1 MKKIMY
7 AAMATAII
15 GLFAFT
21 LMTAAWKVKTGE
33 ASVKFTS
40 GKINGSFSG
49 LKASV
54 LFDPQHP
61 DQAKILASVDAAS
74 IATGFFLKSDHAK
87 DALGVDKYA
96 TIKFSSTGVSKS
108 GSGYVARG
116 NLTMKGVTKP
126 ATINFTFDNKGSQG
140 VFNGTMK
147 VVPREFGI
155 DHNGTPDKVMVS
167 LTVPVTKE

>member
-1 MKKIMY
+1 M
-7 AAMATAII
+7 AAAII

-21 LMTAAWKVKTGE
+21 FMTAIWKVRGTE
-33 ASVKFTS
+33 ASVKFSS
-40 GKINGSFSG
+40 GKIKGSFSG

-54 LFDPQHP
+54 VFDPKHP
-61 DQAKILASVDAAS
+61 ELAKISASIDAAS

-96 TIKFSSTGVSKS
+96 TIRFVSTSVSKS

-126 ATINFTFDNKGSQG
+126 AVINFTFDNKGNTG
-140 VFNGTMK
+140 VFSGTMK

-155 DHNGTPDKVMVS
+155 DHNGTPDKVLVS
-167 LTVPVTKE
+167 LNVPVSTT